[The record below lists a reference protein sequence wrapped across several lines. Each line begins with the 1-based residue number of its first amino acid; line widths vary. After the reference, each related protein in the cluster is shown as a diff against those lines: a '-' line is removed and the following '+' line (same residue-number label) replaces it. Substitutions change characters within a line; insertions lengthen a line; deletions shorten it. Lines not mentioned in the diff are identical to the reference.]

1 MERTR
6 HFFEPVTPELQAF
19 MDNIDW
25 APFQEFLMNEY
36 GINSELEV
44 GLKTFGQ
51 HGRTIRPY
59 IRCVK
64 DLRDECGVFGKVQR
78 FVRLENFSSGI
89 ERNVLSY
96 DEKKYRKFLDE
107 RNYSFTDEDVDT
119 VFGPITLWA
128 TMDLRYEH
136 LNGGSNGTTLF
147 RCQYTAENGR
157 LFHKVG
163 E

>member
-1 MERTR
+1 MERAR
-6 HFFEPVTPELQAF
+6 HFFEITPELQAF

-25 APFQEFLMNEY
+25 APFREFLKNEY
-36 GINSELEV
+36 GIDAELNV
-44 GLKTFGQ
+44 GLDN
-51 HGRTIRPY
+51 GRTIRPY

-64 DLRDECGVFGKVQR
+64 DLRNECGVFGKVQKY
-78 FVRLENFSSGI
+78 VRLENFSSGA
-89 ERNVLSY
+89 EHEVLSY
-96 DEKKYRKFLDE
+96 DEKKYRKFIDE
-107 RNYSFTDEDVDT
+107 CNYSFTDEDVDT

-147 RCQYTAENGR
+147 SCQYTAEGGW
-157 LFHKVG
+157 LFHKVS